1 MKEKIEN
8 LIKDNIKTSTR
19 LLETQIDNIE
29 NASRL
34 ISDAFKH
41 DKTLFLFG
49 NGGSAADAQH
59 IAAEFINKF
68 KLDRRPLPA
77 VALTTD
83 TSVITSI
90 SNDSG
95 FCNIFERQIRALGK
109 RGDIALAITTSDIK
123 PDGHSSD
130 LAFALDAAKEKGMK
144 TIGFVS
150 DKSKNILEKLDIKII
165 VPSIEIPRIQ
175 ESHILTAHII
185 CELVEKEFYDQCEL
199 LEEQVL

>member
-77 VALTTD
+77 IALTTD

-109 RGDIALAITTSDIK
+109 KGDIALAITTSDIK

-165 VPSIEIPRIQ
+165 VPSIETPRIQ

-185 CELVEKEFYDQCEL
+185 CELVEKEFYDRCEL
-199 LEEQVL
+199 VEEQIL